1 MSPPTY
7 AIPPTF
13 LGVERAAEG
22 ARFVVAGVPTDL
34 AVSNRAGTRDGPHAI
49 RRASRMLVD
58 GAHPVA
64 WVEPAAMSLA
74 DIGNFALPLGDIP
87 GTLAAIEAQA
97 AACAHLIALGGDHG
111 ITLPLLR
118 ALRKR
123 LGAPLGLLHFDAH
136 CDTWPGGFGQDYGHG
151 NPFFHAINEGLVDPR
166 RMVSVGLRS
175 PVQREVHDWTV
186 GQGVAWLDAQSAI
199 EDGPRATAERVRAV
213 LGAGPCYLSFDV
225 DACDPAHCPGTG
237 TPEPGGL
244 TTAFC
249 QGVLRR
255 LGGLSFV
262 GMDVVE
268 VSPAFDVSEI
278 TALWAATVAW
288 EYLAVLAPR
297 D

>member
-1 MSPPTY
+1 MSPPTF
-7 AIPPTF
+7 AIPPSF
-13 LGVERAAEG
+13 LGIARPEAE
-22 ARFVVAGVPTDL
+22 ARFVVAGVPLDL
-34 AVSNRAGTRDGPHAI
+34 GVSNRAGARDGPAAI

-58 GAHPVA
+58 GAHPVS
-64 WVEPAAMSLA
+64 WLEPAEMPVA
-74 DIGNFALPLGDIP
+74 DIGDFAFPLGDLP
-87 GTLAAIEAQA
+87 GALAAIEAEA
-97 AACAHLIALGGDHG
+97 ARCGHLVALGGEHG

-118 ALRKR
+118 ALAKR
-123 LGAPLGLLHFDAH
+123 RAGPVALLHFDAH
-136 CDTWPGGFGQDYGHG
+136 CDTWPGGFGQMFGHG

-175 PVQREVHDWTV
+175 PVQREVFDWTLR
-186 GQGVAWLDAQSAI
+186 QGVTWLDALSVI
-199 EDGPRATAERVRAV
+199 EAGPAATAARVREV
-213 LGAGPCYLSFDV
+213 LGGVPAYLSFDV

-255 LGGLSFV
+255 LAGQPFV

-268 VSPAFDVSEI
+268 VAPAFDVSEI
-278 TALWAATVAW
+278 TALWAATVVW